1 MSPTLTT
8 FDRRTV
14 LGTLAAAGL
23 VVGAPARA
31 QGLPVRRSVGAMTAS
46 DPTIVTFKSG
56 IRKLKALP
64 ASDARRW
71 ARLAAIH
78 GAQASGFNKCPHGNW
93 YFLPWHRA
101 YLVTYEKLIRKL
113 TGDQTFALPY
123 WDWTEH
129 RGLPPVFASPA
140 SASNPLWVAGRVLGT
155 GGQLPDHVVGSGVIG
170 DILQET
176 AFELFGSSRPDGQNT
191 PDPSWLRGWGNQG
204 ELEANPHN
212 QVHSRVGGLMVT
224 GGSPL
229 DPLFLM
235 HHCNID
241 RLWSRWNTLGG
252 KNTLDPLWRE
262 TPLTGHFL
270 KDDGSVWSPKVKELL
285 DPAALGYAYGPG
297 AGLAEPLPDTPQTL
311 ARLAAVLAVVQA
323 GSGGGLG
330 EPLTPDQAAARGV
343 LAQATP
349 ALSVSPGG
357 QATATLQADVAAL
370 RRAAVAG
377 AGLSD
382 AQPTRVLAFARDIG
396 AQATPNVEVRVFL
409 NLPSASAATPTTDAH
424 YVGSFGFFGGPHA
437 GADAPSG
444 HHGHRPAVALDI
456 TKSAAAA
463 LAADSGASLTLTF
476 VAAPLPGPTGPGFTI
491 GRLFLA
497 VI

>member
-1 MSPTLTT
+1 MPLTT
-8 FDRRTV
+8 TPLDRRTV
-14 LGTLAAAGL
+14 LGNLAAAGL
-23 VVGAPARA
+23 IVAAPANA
-31 QGLPVRRSVGAMTAS
+31 QARPVRRSVGAMTAS
-46 DPTIVTFKSG
+46 DRTIITFKSG
-56 IRKLKALP
+56 IQKLKALP
-64 ASDARRW
+64 ASDARHW
-71 ARLAAIH
+71 AKLAAIH
-78 GAQASGFNKCPHGNW
+78 GSQAGFNKCPHGNW

-113 TGDQTFALPY
+113 TGDQTFAMPY

-129 RGLPPVFASPA
+129 RGLPQVFASPA
-140 SASNPLWVAGRVLGT
+140 GASNPLWVAGRVLGA
-155 GGQLPDHVVGSGVIG
+155 GGRLPDQVVGAGVMR

-191 PDPSWLRGWGNQG
+191 PDPRWLREWGNQG

-252 KNTLDPLWRE
+252 KNTPDPLWGE

-270 KDDGSVWSPKVKELL
+270 KEDGRVWSPKVKELL
-285 DPAALGYAYGPG
+285 DPAALGYAYAAG
-297 AGLAEPLPDTPQTL
+297 AGLASPLPDTPQTL
-311 ARLAAVLAVVQA
+311 ARLAAVLAVVQS
-323 GSGGGLG
+323 GSGGGLAA
-330 EPLTPDQAAARGV
+330 PLTPEQAAARGV

-357 QATATLQADVAAL
+357 QATATLQVDVGAL
-370 RRAAVAG
+370 RRAAAAG

-382 AQPTRVLAFARDIG
+382 AQPTRVLAFARDI
-396 AQATPNVEVRVFL
+396 AAPATPNVEVRVFL
-409 NLPSASAATPTTDAH
+409 NLPTATTATPTTDPH
-424 YVGSFGFFGGPHA
+424 FVGSFGFFGGPHGSGQA
-437 GADAPSG
+437 GSG
-444 HHGHRPAVALDI
+444 HEGHRPSVALDI
-456 TKSAAAA
+456 TKSAAATLTA
-463 LAADSGASLTLTF
+463 GSGGSLTLTF
-476 VAAPLPGPTGPGFTI
+476 VAAPLPGSPAQGFTI

-497 VI
+497 VV